1 VISRSR
7 AAWIGTVVVLCA
19 TVVAYGFVEGNRF
32 NRRQIKIRLGA
43 GPLVGRYEI
52 RFGWGTLPVVVLAA
66 AVVVYGPRVASR
78 ARRRWLELS
87 TAAATTAFT
96 ALLAAIDGPTRV
108 IEPITHPTE
117 YWQVLDRAPSIG
129 TFVSTYTDQL
139 KGYSV
144 HIRGHPPGYTVL
156 LLAGRALGITSPWVV
171 AAVSWMAA
179 GLAAAM
185 VVLTVRHVA
194 GLDQARRLAPLLV
207 VAPYAVWAGTSADAV
222 YMGLAAAGVACVAVA
237 GHAEALTDVRRW
249 WWAAAGGGLLGI
261 VLFGTY
267 GAVMMAP
274 IGLAVVVASRYWQLL
289 VAALAAVALV
299 VAVWA
304 AAGFW
309 WLDGARATQEE
320 YWLGTAQ
327 FREPWRFA
335 VFNVAALLVALGPVV
350 ALGFG
355 FVRRSPWMWLV
366 GGALLAVA
374 AANASQYSK
383 GEVERIWL
391 LFMPWL
397 TVAALGVLRRTWIC
411 TAAVATQAATAI
423 VIQTLLVSKW

>member
-1 VISRSR
+1 MISRSR
-7 AAWIGTVVVLCA
+7 VASISAVVVLCA
-19 TVVAYGFVEGNRF
+19 TVVTYGFVEGNRF
-32 NRRQIKIRLGA
+32 SRRQIKIRLGA
-43 GPLVGRYEI
+43 GPLVGRHEI
-52 RFGWGTLPVVVLAA
+52 RFGLGTLPVLLFAA
-66 AVVVYGPRVASR
+66 AVVLYGPRVAAR

-96 ALLAAIDGPTRV
+96 ALLAAVDSPKRV
-108 IEPITHPTE
+108 IEPVTHPTE
-117 YWQVLDRAPSIG
+117 YWQVLDSAPSIG
-129 TFVSTYTDQL
+129 TFVSTYVDEL

-156 LLAGRALGITSPWVV
+156 LLAGRALGITSPWFA
-171 AAVSWMAA
+171 AAVSWVGA

-185 VVLTVRHVA
+185 VVLTVRHMA
-194 GLDQARRLAPLLV
+194 GIDHARRLAPLLV

-222 YMGLAAAGVACVAVA
+222 YMGLAAAGVACLAVA
-237 GHAEALTDVRRW
+237 GHAEALTGAQRW
-249 WWAAAGGGLLGI
+249 WWAASGGGLLGM

-274 IGLAVVVASRYWQLL
+274 VGLAVVVASRRWRLL
-289 VAALAAVALV
+289 VAALAAVAVV
-299 VAVWA
+299 VAGWA

-309 WLDGARATQEE
+309 WLEGARATQEE

-335 VFNVAALLVALGPVV
+335 VFNLAALLVALGPVV
-350 ALGFG
+350 ALSFG
-355 FVRRSPWMWLV
+355 FLRRSPWVWLV

-397 TVAALGVLRRTWIC
+397 TVAALGVLRRGWVA
-411 TAAVATQAATAI
+411 TASAATQAATAI